1 MSHEKLQAMSSVLC
15 SSEVSL
21 LKKACRLEDGF
32 RPQMIRENLPST
44 STKARGMKRK
54 QVVDYVDDLSEG
66 DESSDSENDEMID
79 YWAKVLQISR
89 AHSDDESSN
98 ESADENEID
107 ASKGSLE
114 ADKSEP

>member
-1 MSHEKLQAMSSVLC
+1 
-15 SSEVSL
+15 
-21 LKKACRLEDGF
+21 
-32 RPQMIRENLPST
+32 
-44 STKARGMKRK
+44 
-54 QVVDYVDDLSEG
+54 
-66 DESSDSENDEMID
+66 MID
-79 YWAKVLQISR
+79 YWAKNLQISR